1 MTAQRSP
8 LQDIRHGRQSSGAFG
23 SHSRQI
29 RTSFYS
35 SRCSLQ
41 AIGFILGVSPFF
53 TLSCFIA
60 GGTLKR
66 IRYFGYS
73 EFNDFNGALF
83 NIRTRSLNNLVY
95 WLAQILGSVAMGFL
109 LDQRGLSRRVRAFS
123 GWCVLLIMV
132 LVVHIWAY
140 FYQKYVS
147 CPS

>member
-1 MTAQRSP
+1 MDDRVLGPLDRTEDRSVHHFTIP
-8 LQDIRHGRQSSGAFG
+8 DVLCKQLVLHLAS
-23 SHSRQI
+23 
-29 RTSFYS
+29 
-35 SRCSLQ
+35 
-41 AIGFILGVSPFF
+41 VPFF

-95 WLAQILGSVAMGFL
+95 WLAQILGSGAMGFL